1 MGNCRH
7 LVDEPGSPGPT
18 ICKATTLVFS
28 SPKRSNYN
36 KFLNSPGATIRYMPV
51 WNWSEIDECRT
62 LLFAEDDTRSAEIV
76 QNAFD
81 KWGGIPRHV
90 LEKVGDPGWQSLLD
104 DAISKVG
111 NVNDLVRMD
120 QVAATEETSHRLL
133 HMHSETPYVSY
144 TFMLGSSFISLS
156 LFKKF
161 SKDQRFIVENFL
173 SITSEESG
181 LSKIR
186 GQFFEAYCHRLLA
199 SGGTFDMRCL
209 TSGTETTIDLEASKS
224 RYFSDNVELGSLLQ
238 SGCLDYLVPRNINY
252 PAIDAISVN
261 PRLFLQMTV
270 SPSHGVN
277 VAGLDAVVSVLDN
290 SIGQQDALY
299 DLVFVV
305 PSDMYR
311 GYGAQKYEFPKGK
324 AYGDVAST
332 LDRVSQKVLKLPAPA
347 PRAGDDIGDHTAL
360 APGKKQKRQ
369 RKSGWQA
376 VSFPVYAAHAF

>member
-1 MGNCRH
+1 
-7 LVDEPGSPGPT
+7 
-18 ICKATTLVFS
+18 
-28 SPKRSNYN
+28 
-36 KFLNSPGATIRYMPV
+36 
-51 WNWSEIDECRT
+51 
-62 LLFAEDDTRSAEIV
+62 
-76 QNAFD
+76 
-81 KWGGIPRHV
+81 
-90 LEKVGDPGWQSLLD
+90 
-104 DAISKVG
+104 
-111 NVNDLVRMD
+111 
-120 QVAATEETSHRLL
+120 
-133 HMHSETPYVSY
+133 
-144 TFMLGSSFISLS
+144 
-156 LFKKF
+156 
-161 SKDQRFIVENFL
+161 
-173 SITSEESG
+173 
-181 LSKIR
+181 
-186 GQFFEAYCHRLLA
+186 
-199 SGGTFDMRCL
+199 MRCL

-324 AYGDVAST
+324 AYGDFAST

-347 PRAGDDIGDHTAL
+347 PRKNPDPPIGFSAVNIRNKFRIGTKPSSARASCETGLRIVRMYQHVM
-360 APGKKQKRQ
+360 KQL
-369 RKSGWQA
+369 
-376 VSFPVYAAHAF
+376 